1 MIKINKT
8 AKGIMDKLTDGLND
22 PGDHKEV
29 DNASGAFMSAHVE
42 HIGDSSMGSMFS
54 VAHYYEQ
61 NGDLMKDQDMVLIRS
76 EGEYYPV
83 EFQQDPVIYQCAVQ
97 WDGRG
102 GITGFVSKSN
112 YPQLNPEHG

>member
-1 MIKINKT
+1 VSLATIRRW
-8 AKGIMDKLTDGLND
+8 IMLQELSCPHMLNILEILPWVLCSPLLITTLKMETD
-22 PGDHKEV
+22 P
-29 DNASGAFMSAHVE
+29 
-42 HIGDSSMGSMFS
+42 
-54 VAHYYEQ
+54 
-61 NGDLMKDQDMVLIRS
+61 DMVLIRS